1 MKFPRK
7 INTILSEVLKDVKID
22 EGIKNWQII
31 EQWSKIVGKK
41 IAQHTRAVGVDA
53 NNLFVE
59 VDNPLW
65 KSQLFLMKDMIIRK
79 LRKYN
84 VRLKDIKFS
93 IVNQRE
99 KR

>member
-1 MKFPRK
+1 
-7 INTILSEVLKDVKID
+7 VLKDVKID

>member
-1 MKFPRK
+1 
-7 INTILSEVLKDVKID
+7 VLKDVKID

-41 IAQHTRAVGVDA
+41 IAQHTRAVAVDA

>member
-1 MKFPRK
+1 M
-7 INTILSEVLKDVKID
+7 LKDVKID